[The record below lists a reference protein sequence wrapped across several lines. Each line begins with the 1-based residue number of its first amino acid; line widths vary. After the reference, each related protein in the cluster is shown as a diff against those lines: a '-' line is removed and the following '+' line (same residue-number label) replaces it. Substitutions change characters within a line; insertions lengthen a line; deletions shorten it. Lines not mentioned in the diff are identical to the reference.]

1 MMIDIN
7 EIKDNATA
15 LGMWEYYLG
24 RRASNGRFKCPFN
37 LAESNHNISVKNN
50 SWHCFSCGE
59 GGDIIKLVQK
69 MYQLSFK
76 NAIYKICQDFGLSDI
91 LAPTEIDLKHIEEK
105 RRIRDLKR
113 AEQKAFEEDKTKE
126 FQKLVNSE
134 KVLSELIDKISLN
147 DQNYICYSYSDEIDI
162 VWELIRIRERITAL
176 LDFLVCRTATR
187 DASNGFIFDLLG
199 EDCTTKKEIHNNAI
213 DKLYKMLIKGDFDI
227 YG

>member
-7 EIKDNATA
+7 EIKENATA

-24 RRASNGRFKCPFN
+24 KRGSNKRFKCPFN
-37 LAESNHNISVKNN
+37 LAESNHNLCVKNN

-76 NAIYKICQDFGLSDI
+76 NAAIKICQDFGLNCIANPTKIDI
-91 LAPTEIDLKHIEEK
+91 EHIEER
-105 RRIRDLKR
+105 RRIRELMR
-113 AEQKAFEEDKTKE
+113 AEQRAFEEDKKKK
-126 FQKLVNSE
+126 FQELVNRE
-134 KVLSELIDKISLN
+134 KILSEIIDKISLN
-147 DQNYICYSYSDEIDI
+147 DQNYICYSYSDDIDF
-162 VWELIRIRERITAL
+162 VMELIEIRERVTAL

-187 DASNGFIFDLLG
+187 DASNSFIFDLLG
-199 EDCTTKKEIHNNAI
+199 ENCSTTKEINKNAI